1 MLLLPSLITLN
12 ITTYPFPIGTSTD
25 PNDPL
30 GNFGPRQSVKLAAHN
45 ALLLYFATVILED
58 SRHYRRSRHN
68 SESPLRTVAFGIAE
82 NAHRRSV
89 LQGSSDLRPTY
100 FTKSDVRKWRRRR
113 DWKNMQPVT
122 LRLLAMEGQ
131 EVDVLME
138 RVDDELDPE
147 KILD

>member
-1 MLLLPSLITLN
+1 M
-12 ITTYPFPIGTSTD
+12 
-25 PNDPL
+25 
-30 GNFGPRQSVKLAAHN
+30 
-45 ALLLYFATVILED
+45 
-58 SRHYRRSRHN
+58 
-68 SESPLRTVAFGIAE
+68 
-82 NAHRRSV
+82 

-113 DWKNMQPVT
+113 DWKDMQPVT

-147 KILD
+147 EILD